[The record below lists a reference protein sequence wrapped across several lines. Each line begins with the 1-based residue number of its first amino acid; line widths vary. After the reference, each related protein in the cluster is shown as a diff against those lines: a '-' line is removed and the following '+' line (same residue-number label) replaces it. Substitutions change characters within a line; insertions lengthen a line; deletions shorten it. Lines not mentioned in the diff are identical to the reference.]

1 MVVWGSFLLD
11 FISLG
16 RIGVKFRD
24 PLNLMV
30 LFCGT
35 FEVIVTFL
43 RVIVTFTVVIVT
55 FLNVIVTF

>member
-1 MVVWGSFLLD
+1 MD

-16 RIGVKFRD
+16 RIGVNFRD

-43 RVIVTFTVVIVT
+43 RVIMTFNVVIVT